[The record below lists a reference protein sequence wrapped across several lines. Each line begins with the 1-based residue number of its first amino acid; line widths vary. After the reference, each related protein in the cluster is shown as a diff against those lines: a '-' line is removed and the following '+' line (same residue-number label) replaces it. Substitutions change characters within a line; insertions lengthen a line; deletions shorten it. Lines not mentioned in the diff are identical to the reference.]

1 MNTLRKLSID
11 EVIRVQNT
19 EDVETTTAKVVFP
32 RSISATPKVS
42 VIVPVYNLAD
52 NLEEC
57 INSILN
63 QDLQNFEII
72 AIDDGST
79 DESLKILTK
88 IAQKD
93 SRITVL
99 SQKNSFAGVARNAGI
114 SVAAG
119 EYLLFLDGDD
129 FFEQDLLSEVSAF
142 MDRDKS
148 DVAIF
153 QYKYFNTETNADET
167 EIKGINKKIVN
178 LDENNHILVNTSDVS
193 GELFTFSNP
202 MPWNKMFRASFV
214 KDNNLRFQNLVLSND
229 VYFSDT
235 ALSISNKISVI
246 YKPFVHYRYNNNSS
260 LRNRRDE
267 FPYCFYECY
276 SAIHKF
282 LINHNIWE
290 IYKATFLN
298 SFASTIIFTIDKVF
312 LKKNE
317 VKLFVKHK
325 IIPEFFKTEEDFSCV
340 KESYLAKLN
349 KFGVLDESIPEPVIS
364 ITSFPAR
371 IATVNQTI
379 ESIINQNYPYKC
391 ITLWL
396 AESQFPNKEADLP
409 EALNKLREAKS
420 LIIGWCKDT
429 KSYKKLI
436 PSLQTYKK
444 DPIIT
449 IDDDLIY
456 PIDWLERLVKAYI
469 EDPESIH
476 TMRAHGLLV
485 DTLLNIQPYST
496 WRSNMDKAEKSYFNF
511 FTGVGG
517 VLYPPK
523 SLSENVLNEK
533 DMLKLC
539 PNADDIWFWAHALLN
554 RTKINLVT
562 PNIGRLNYV
571 PGSQDGDTPLW
582 KINVTMGL
590 NDLHIK
596 NLVSKYPEIKDV
608 LLEELSDAQ
617 SYKRLWGS
625 LLITKSENPDNFYY
639 KKITFLGI
647 PVYTYKRTPNYYS
660 EKCLFIS
667 KSFVSKLIYRR

>member
-1 MNTLRKLSID
+1 MNTVRQFSPNETI
-11 EVIRVQNT
+11 IVQNT
-19 EDVETTTAKVVFP
+19 DCVDNSEAKVVHA
-32 RSISATPKVS
+32 RNISPSPKVS

-52 NLEEC
+52 NLEES
-57 INSILN
+57 IESILN
-63 QDLQNFEII
+63 QNLQDFEII
-72 AIDDGST
+72 AVDDGST
-79 DESLKILTK
+79 DSSLEILIEFAK
-88 IAQKD
+88 KD
-93 SRITVL
+93 PRITVL

-114 SVAAG
+114 SVATG

-129 FFEQDLLSEVSAF
+129 FFEQDLLSVVANF

-153 QYKYFNTETNADET
+153 QYKYFNTETNADEN
-167 EIKGINKKIVN
+167 EIKGINKRIAD
-178 LDENNHILVNTSDVS
+178 LDENNHILVNTADISD
-193 GELFTFSNP
+193 ELFTFSNP

-246 YKPFVHYRYNNNSS
+246 YKAFVHYRYNNSSS

-276 SAIHKF
+276 SAIHEF
-282 LINHNIWE
+282 LVNHNIWKT
-290 IYKATFLN
+290 YKATFLN

-325 IIPEFFKTEEDFSCV
+325 VIPEFFKTDEDYSCV
-340 KESYLAKLN
+340 KESNLAKLK

-396 AESQFPNKEADLP
+396 AHSQFPNKFADIP
-409 EALNKLREAKS
+409 KELNRLYEAKS
-420 LIIGWCKDT
+420 LIIDWCDDT

-436 PSLQTYKK
+436 PSLKIYKD

-456 PIDWLERLVKAYI
+456 PVDWLERLVNAYKA
-469 EDPESIH
+469 DPQSIH
-476 TMRAHGLLV
+476 TMRAHGLII

-496 WRSNMDKAEKSYFNF
+496 WKSNLSEANKSYFNF

-517 VLYPPK
+517 VLYPPN
-523 SLSENVLNEK
+523 SLSKNVLNEK
-533 DMLKLC
+533 AMLKLC
-539 PNADDIWFWAHALLN
+539 PNADDIWFWGNALLN
-554 RTKINLVT
+554 RTKVNLVT
-562 PNIGRLNYV
+562 PNIGKLNYV

-582 KINVTMGL
+582 KMNVTMGL
-590 NDLHIK
+590 NDLRMKTMIE
-596 NLVSKYPEIKDV
+596 KYPEVIDV
-608 LLEELSDAQ
+608 LFEEITHAKTTRKFLGMI
-617 SYKRLWGS
+617 R
-625 LLITKSENPDNFYY
+625 ITKSDNNSDVSEYY
-639 KKITFLGI
+639 YRRVSICG
-647 PVYTYKRTPNYYS
+647 YTLYLYRKTPNYRQR
-660 EKCLFIS
+660 KLLFIS
-667 KSFVSKLIYRR
+667 CLKVCK